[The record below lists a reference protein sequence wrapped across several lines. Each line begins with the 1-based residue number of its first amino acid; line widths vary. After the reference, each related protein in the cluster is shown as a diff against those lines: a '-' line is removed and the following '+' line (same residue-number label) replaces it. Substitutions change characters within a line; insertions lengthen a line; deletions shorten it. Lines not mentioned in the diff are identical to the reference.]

1 MFACTCICGN
11 LTTTPLIYAL
21 RVLGGTHIFRSYL
34 STQNSVTIDDVCL
47 KVQPPKPCFCL
58 DQSISPPDHLFIL
71 ASQASQSVL
80 FKGQIPK
87 PCSSFFSLMDERTR
101 DGVCGTSN
109 KPFCG
114 ISISRIYN
122 GCQKVFKCTCVCG
135 KLTFSPFIYAM
146 RVLVELTFS
155 LI

>member
-1 MFACTCICGN
+1 MRVRASVEISQ
-11 LTTTPLIYAL
+11 LL
-21 RVLGGTHIFRSYL
+21 RSFTLCAFRWNSHFRSYF
-34 STQNSVTIDDVCL
+34 SAQDSVTIDDVCL

-71 ASQASQSVL
+71 ASQASQPVL

-87 PCSSFFSLMDERTR
+87 PCSSLFSLMDEHTR

-114 ISISRIYN
+114 ILFLKFVVGVRKCLSVR
-122 GCQKVFKCTCVCG
+122 VF
-135 KLTFSPFIYAM
+135 
-146 RVLVELTFS
+146 VENLLS
-155 LI
+155 LLSFTLCAF

>member
-1 MFACTCICGN
+1 MELTFFAHIC
-11 LTTTPLIYAL
+11 PLK
-21 RVLGGTHIFRSYL
+21 G
-34 STQNSVTIDDVCL
+34 SVTIDDVCL

-71 ASQASQSVL
+71 ASQASQPVL

-101 DGVCGTSN
+101 DGVCGTST

-114 ISISRIYN
+114 ILFLKFVVGVRKCLSVR
-122 GCQKVFKCTCVCG
+122 VFVEN
-135 KLTFSPFIYAM
+135 LLSLLSFYAM